1 MLSRSLRSDPLSPY
15 LLVLCIER
23 LTHGINETIAKKE
36 WKPTSLSRG
45 GPLLTH
51 LFFTDNLLLFA
62 KATESQVEALFK
74 VLILSAV
81 VRDKRLTRT
90 NLKSCSPKIWKATVR
105 GS

>member
-1 MLSRSLRSDPLSPY
+1 MEAYISESGWTTVNSS
-15 LLVLCIER
+15 I
-23 LTHGINETIAKKE
+23 
-36 WKPTSLSRG
+36 
-45 GPLLTH
+45 
-51 LFFTDNLLLFA
+51 FTDNLLLFA